1 MKKGVNENMGRKK
14 RILIILITVLLMMFS
29 VLGATV
35 NAVTVIPKSE
45 QDKYKAGDTVKV
57 IVALDDVDNEI
68 YGVSGVIEYDT
79 NVFEEVVAD
88 EKGNTNSI
96 KALSEEGEVRYN
108 EANKMFL
115 MLTTTPIT
123 EGKDIIEVDL
133 KVKEGVSAE
142 EANIEIK
149 NVVASDAQDDIE
161 IEGVTK
167 KIKIEKV
174 SNATPEKSPTPT
186 SEPAQET
193 PAPTTAPENTP
204 KATETPQTT
213 EIPNTPTPEQT
224 PNELK
229 QTPAAQKQEEPTQMQ
244 TPSQEVVKN
253 SAKDSKATVNI
264 PYAGLKRV
272 ILPILIVIA
281 GIIAVV
287 KYIRYKK
294 IKNV

>member
-35 NAVTVIPKSE
+35 DAVTLIPKSE

-115 MLTTTPIT
+115 MFCA
-123 EGKDIIEVDL
+123 V
-133 KVKEGVSAE
+133 
-142 EANIEIK
+142 EIHLMYLCFL
-149 NVVASDAQDDIE
+149 S
-161 IEGVTK
+161 
-167 KIKIEKV
+167 
-174 SNATPEKSPTPT
+174 
-186 SEPAQET
+186 
-193 PAPTTAPENTP
+193 
-204 KATETPQTT
+204 
-213 EIPNTPTPEQT
+213 
-224 PNELK
+224 
-229 QTPAAQKQEEPTQMQ
+229 
-244 TPSQEVVKN
+244 
-253 SAKDSKATVNI
+253 
-264 PYAGLKRV
+264 
-272 ILPILIVIA
+272 
-281 GIIAVV
+281 
-287 KYIRYKK
+287 
-294 IKNV
+294 